1 MKFLFDQ
8 NLSHRLVKAFA
19 DEFPR
24 SAHLGHVGLE
34 GAPDGPVWDYAKENG
49 FVIVSKDSDF
59 HQRSFLYGHPPKV
72 VWIRRG
78 NCSTG
83 GISIAILGCAFSVH
97 GDYEKLTLFG
107 FAQKIHRGRS

>member
-1 MKFLFDQ
+1 VKLLFDQ

-19 DEFPR
+19 DEFPG
-24 SAHLGHVGLE
+24 SAHVRHVGLE
-34 GAPDGPVWDYAKENG
+34 MAPDGPVWDYAKENG

-78 NCSTG
+78 NCSTAT
-83 GISIAILGCAFSVH
+83 IDSILREHQDDLV
-97 GDYEKLTLFG
+97 K
-107 FAQKIHRGRS
+107 FAQSEQGSFLALL

>member
-8 NLSHRLVKAFA
+8 NLSHRLVKFFVA
-19 DEFPR
+19 EFPG
-24 SAHLGHVGLE
+24 SVHVRHVRLE
-34 GAPDGPVWDYAKENG
+34 RALDGPVWDYAKENG

-78 NCSTG
+78 NCSTAT
-83 GISIAILGCAFSVH
+83 IESILREH
-97 GDYEKLTLFG
+97 KDDLLKFG
-107 FAQKIHRGRS
+107 ESEQGSFLALL